1 MKRKRKPKPI
11 KAKEFPYVIAALT
24 KHFEQVKR

>member
-1 MKRKRKPKPI
+1 MKRKPKPI
-11 KAKEFPYVIAALT
+11 KPKELPYILLALA